1 MQNEMHPAL
10 QMAVIAYAIAGAVL
24 AGYYRVL
31 RSPRWWLV
39 TLAVLALLA
48 SIALLGFALV
58 MDLQGAL
65 PGRRGRGLH
74 PVISLPFL
82 SSWALLWVLRRDYQ
96 HRKDARRKGAAV
108 RARKA
113 RVGARA
119 LRHSAG
125 SARRM
130 YEVVRDSV
138 RLRLAQ
144 PWRSARS
151 SNKPARVLHDRVREC
166 LGEFARIEQQRR
178 RWLRAGADGSE
189 VSSFVDCHCGLFDD
203 SGLGLAVDRGEC
215 PYPRPVMEKLRKLD
229 QLLKSIDWEQDEE
242 AIISSPG
249 MVSVRSLASEIL
261 RELPPAPAS
270 EFC

>member
-31 RSPRWWLV
+31 RSPRWWFV

-48 SIALLGFALV
+48 SIALLGYALV
-58 MDLQGAL
+58 MDWQGAL
-65 PGRRGRGLH
+65 PRRRGRGLH
-74 PVISLPFL
+74 PVILLPFL
-82 SSWALLWVLRRDYQ
+82 SSWALLWVIRRDYQ
-96 HRKDARRKGAAV
+96 HRKDARRKGAAI
-108 RARKA
+108 RTRKVK
-113 RVGARA
+113 VGARV

-138 RLRLAQ
+138 RLQLSQ
-144 PWRSARS
+144 LWRSARS

-166 LGEFARIEQQRR
+166 LGEFARIEEQRR
-178 RWLRAGADGSE
+178 TWLRTGADGSE
-189 VSSFVDCHCGLFDD
+189 TSSFVDCHCGLFED
-203 SGLGLAVDRGEC
+203 SGLGLALDRGEC
-215 PYPRPVMEKLRKLD
+215 PFPRPVMEKLRKLD

-270 EFC
+270 ESC